1 MRSLGRPESPGRR
14 WSGTWPSPSSTSA
27 RGSMPW
33 IDLPGSRP
41 LRRPDQQLAAP
52 VAPAEEEEAWRLVT
66 FGLIYEY
73 YFRLRDL

>member
-1 MRSLGRPESPGRR
+1 MR
-14 WSGTWPSPSSTSA
+14 
-27 RGSMPW
+27 W
-33 IDLPGSRP
+33 IGLPGSRP

-73 YFRLRDL
+73 YFRLSDL